1 MKWNGRNYRPAGQYI
16 RHSKN
21 NKEFNFEDA
30 LKPLGEKE
38 NKGNVW
44 VPVKQVIMN
53 VPQDAAVPTTP
64 TPTPSLSP
72 SPSLTPTQTQ
82 TGTPAITST
91 PTTTPSG
98 TPAITPTPTNTG
110 TPQATTT
117 PTNTTTPTPTATPVP
132 LLLDTYPSLV
142 AYSLRKLRT
151 AYTGSAIRVRR
162 TSDNAEQDIGFVNNQ
177 LDTSALTSFVGSST
191 GRITRWYNQGSS
203 GGVNNFIQSSAGSQ
217 PFIVNSGVTYTAGT
231 TNKPT
236 IYFNGGND
244 LVTSGGTAFGNQTRA
259 TGFLVGQRTGGT
271 SPAFLL
277 ASDGFKLDFSTTSF
291 QFDSGGANTTG
302 SFGTAFNSYTQGAFV
317 RRYNFGFTGDNRA
330 YIKKVQSGGTN
341 TNFTNDL
348 GTLTLRTGTRSL
360 FDFFMTGYVGEII
373 VYASDETANLNTIS
387 DNQINYYGV

>member
-53 VPQDAAVPTTP
+53 VPETTSSVPTTP

-82 TGTPAITST
+82 TGTPAVTST

-98 TPAITPTPTNTG
+98 TPAITTTPTL
-110 TPQATTT
+110 TTT
-117 PTNTTTPTPTATPVP
+117 PTTTPTPSPVP

-162 TSDNAEQDIGFVNNQ
+162 TSDNTEQDIGFVNNQ
-177 LDTSALTSFVGSST
+177 LDTSALSSFVGSST

-236 IYFNGGND
+236 IYFNGGVD
-244 LVTSGGTAFGNQTRA
+244 LVTSGGTAFGAQTRA

-277 ASDGFKLDFSTTSF
+277 ASDGFKLDFSTTLF
-291 QFDSGGANTTG
+291 QFDSGGSNTTG

-317 RRYNFGFTGDNRA
+317 RRYNFGFFGDNRA
-330 YIKKVQSGGTN
+330 YIKKVQSGSTN
-341 TNFTNDL
+341 TANATDL
-348 GTLTLRTGTRSL
+348 GTLTLRIGTRSI

-387 DNQINYYGV
+387 DNQINYYGL